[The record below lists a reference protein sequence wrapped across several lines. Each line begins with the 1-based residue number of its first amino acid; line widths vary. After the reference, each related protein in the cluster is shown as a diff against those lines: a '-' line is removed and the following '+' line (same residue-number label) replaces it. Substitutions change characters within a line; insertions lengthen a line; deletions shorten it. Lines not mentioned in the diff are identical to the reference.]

1 MLNHLKRTEVIH
13 LTENDRTTSRAPM
26 DSASGAYRKKAFQ
39 KRLSSRE
46 THPLSRGLRRSAA
59 RRALRS
65 YLAWL
70 CSLRLHAGPFG
81 ARGCFPIVLF
91 GCYGMVKAGGPAA
104 IAQCQ

>member
-1 MLNHLKRTEVIH
+1 MIH
-13 LTENDRTTSRAPM
+13 LTENDSTTRRVPM
-26 DSASGAYRKKAFQ
+26 DSASGAYRKNAYQ

-46 THPLSRGLRRSAA
+46 TATLSQGLRRSAA

-91 GCYGMVKAGGPAA
+91 GCYGMVEAGGPAA